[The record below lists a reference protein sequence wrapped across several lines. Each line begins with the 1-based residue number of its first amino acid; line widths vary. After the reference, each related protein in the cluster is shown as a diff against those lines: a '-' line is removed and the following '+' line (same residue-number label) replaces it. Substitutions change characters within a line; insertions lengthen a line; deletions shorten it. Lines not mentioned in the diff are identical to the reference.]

1 MHFSSQKTSI
11 LLTGILLTCLLVPL
25 STAANYDRSYTSA
38 IQFGLD
44 EHEIYVSIPP
54 SLYDY
59 YHGKSHVITSE
70 AQYSTFVTPG
80 AVASIARNIR
90 NMTSREIYGDEEFVN
105 AVLRFVQ
112 QIPYVEGEAKFPVET
127 LVENEGDCDTVSL
140 LAASI
145 LEAENLDVVLFY
157 YKNAAHMNIGVH
169 LSNKPSSS
177 WWAPP
182 TSYEY
187 NGVEYWM
194 AECTPKAQWRVGD
207 QPASLG
213 GEKPVIIPI
222 DEYEKSPPAQ
232 AASEIDEPLNSS
244 SISINLS
251 SPQLTSPSKEF
262 NMTVT
267 GSISPTESGAN
278 VAMYLS
284 KDRTS
289 WDFCKTVT
297 DDAGKYSF
305 EWNFTSTGT
314 YYIRTS
320 FSGISGCAGA
330 DSEILTVFIGFPK
343 NTVQFRA
350 PDYIY
355 ILGNPGAATYELRV
369 RQGVQEFL
377 NLNLLGTGIEISG
390 EFIVVKSGETALIEE
405 NPEIPLG
412 EQPLRLPINFVR
424 NDQFCFLMENYGRGN
439 YKVHVKAMDDY
450 AVSEIQEFQ
459 GNKTVLLNGTS
470 TVRDNTWYKVTAKM
484 SESEITAALFDT
496 EGVLLKNMAITK
508 EAASIGEIGIL
519 LANSTDKAIAFRNL
533 KIETVNQ
540 PLPPLD
546 EGVTPAN
553 NTDVFTLYINWIIVL
568 TSISTG
574 TFYIWKKERKQELVP
589 ENRM

>member
-25 STAANYDRSYTSA
+25 SMAANYDRSYTSA
-38 IQFGLD
+38 VQFGLD
-44 EHEIYVSIPP
+44 EHKIYVSIPP

-59 YHGKSHVITSE
+59 YHGKSHTITSE
-70 AQYSTFVTPG
+70 AQYSTFVTPV
-80 AVASIARNIR
+80 AVASIAKNIR
-90 NMTSREIYGDEEFVN
+90 NMTSKEAYGDEEFVN
-105 AVLRFVQ
+105 AVLTFVQ

-127 LVENEGDCDTVSL
+127 LVENKGDCDTVSL

-145 LEAENLDVVLFY
+145 LKAENLDVVLFY
-157 YKNAAHMNIGVH
+157 YKDAAHMNIGVH
-169 LSNKPSSS
+169 LSNQPSSFL
-177 WWAPP
+177 WAPP
-182 TSYEY
+182 TSYDY

-194 AECTPKAQWRVGD
+194 AECTPKVQWRVGD
-207 QPASLG
+207 KPDSLG
-213 GEKPVIIPI
+213 GEKPLIIPI
-222 DEYEKSPPAQ
+222 TDYETSPPAQ
-232 AASEIDEPLNSS
+232 VASEIDTPLNSS

-251 SPQLTSPSKEF
+251 SPPSTSGSKEF

-267 GSISPTESGAN
+267 GSIIPTEHGTN

-284 KDRTS
+284 QDKTS
-289 WDFCKTVT
+289 WDFYKTET
-297 DDAGKYSF
+297 DDTGKYGF

-320 FSGISGCAGA
+320 FGGIAGYAGA

-369 RQGVQEFL
+369 RQGVAEFL

-390 EFIVVKSGETALIEE
+390 EFIVVKSGETAFIKE

-424 NDQFCFLMENYGRGN
+424 NDQFCFVMENYGRGN

-450 AVSEIQEFQ
+450 AVSEIQEFH

-470 TVRDNTWYKVTAKM
+470 TVSDNTWYKVTAKM
-484 SESEITAALFDT
+484 SESEITAALFDA
-496 EGVLLKNMAITK
+496 EGALLKSMAITE
-508 EAASIGEIGIL
+508 EAGSIGEIGIL

-533 KIETVNQ
+533 KIATVNQ
-540 PLPPLD
+540 PLHPLD
-546 EGVTPAN
+546 EGVNPVN
-553 NTDVFTLYINWIIVL
+553 NTVVFTPYLNWIIVL
-568 TSISTG
+568 ASVSTA
-574 TFYIWKKERKQELVP
+574 TFYIWKREKTRTR
-589 ENRM
+589 N